1 MSKQAVPLL
10 RQYLQQQVDHGRTH
24 IGINTGA
31 RQSLNAL
38 SRGRPSAAGAAGR
51 PVTHSESPSTRQ
63 ASPVPAAGPRP
74 PAPDLLEV
82 TGGTR
87 EEKLAGLAKLAANF
101 PAASALG
108 TLRGTMVF
116 AVGNPNADIMFI
128 GEAPGAEEE
137 KLSEPFVGPAGQ
149 LLTKIITAMGLNRT
163 DVYITNI
170 CKFRPEIQDQ
180 GTANRKPTPA
190 EMRACLPFVLTEIDI
205 IRPKVIVALGAT
217 AAEGLGIEGA
227 ISKNRG
233 RYHSVGDIPV
243 VVTYHPSYLL
253 RQEQEGRGIAAKRQ
267 SWEDMLMAM
276 EKAGMTI
283 TEKQRGFFKGR

>member
-1 MSKQAVPLL
+1 MSNQAVPLL
-10 RQYLQQQVDHGRTH
+10 RQYLQQQADHGRTH
-24 IGINTGA
+24 IGINADA
-31 RQSLNAL
+31 RQSLSAL
-38 SRGRPSAAGAAGR
+38 SRGRPSATVAGGR
-51 PVTHSESPSTRQ
+51 PFTQAEAPSARQ
-63 ASPVPAAGPRP
+63 APPAPAAGPRL
-74 PAPDLLEV
+74 PAPEALKV
-82 TGGTR
+82 TGDTR
-87 EEKLAGLAKLAANF
+87 EEKLAGLAKQAENF
-101 PAASALG
+101 PAARALG

-137 KLSEPFVGPAGQ
+137 KLLEPFVGPAGQ
-149 LLTKIITAMGLNRT
+149 LLTKIITAMGLKRA

-170 CKFRPEIQDQ
+170 CKFRPGIEDQ

-190 EMRACLPFVLTEIDI
+190 EMHTCLPFVLTEIDI
-205 IRPKVIVALGAT
+205 IQPKVIVALGAT

-233 RYHSVGDIPV
+233 RYHSVKDIPV

-267 SWEDMLMAM
+267 SWEDILMAM

-283 TEKQRGFFKGR
+283 TDKQRGFFKGR